1 MGGAGIKA
9 RGAPPDERQQPRH
22 RADEAG
28 PSGASGCASRV
39 ASSALVAKNRDRPIG
54 RTNMDTCILKG
65 PEADCGARALPPR
78 AAFSKVARE
87 RGISSGRR
95 RGLAPAVDPRDTTSA
110 SPVSPNPLVT
120 SSTVVVAFGVE
131 SIWTRLGEPR
141 ARRPGMTPPTAR
153 DPPHRPPTRSRSA
166 ARPTAPNGPRVHPV
180 ERPPPPHRQRT
191 APHR

>member
-1 MGGAGIKA
+1 MSSENHSGCSVGRMAMGGAGINA

-54 RTNMDTCILKG
+54 RTNMDILKG

-110 SPVSPNPLVT
+110 SPVSPNP
-120 SSTVVVAFGVE
+120 
-131 SIWTRLGEPR
+131 
-141 ARRPGMTPPTAR
+141 AR
-153 DPPHRPPTRSRSA
+153 DELHSRCCIWCLRRETTERVAPVTNHTERVRVRPVRRHRRGGGRA
-166 ARPTAPNGPRVHPV
+166 GQ
-180 ERPPPPHRQRT
+180 HRRGCVAQR
-191 APHR
+191 

>member
-1 MGGAGIKA
+1 MNASYLAGHLRLRCGSGYWSAGTAVRWGRDGWVEAGLRFCHRRTTGGSVGRMAMGGAGINA

-54 RTNMDTCILKG
+54 RTNMDILKG

-110 SPVSPNPLVT
+110 SPVSPNP
-120 SSTVVVAFGVE
+120 
-131 SIWTRLGEPR
+131 
-141 ARRPGMTPPTAR
+141 AR
-153 DPPHRPPTRSRSA
+153 DELHSRCCIWC
-166 ARPTAPNGPRVHPV
+166 
-180 ERPPPPHRQRT
+180 
-191 APHR
+191 

>member
-1 MGGAGIKA
+1 MNASYLAGHLRFGVGSGYWSAGTAVRWGRDGWVEAGLGFVIGGPREFMRGSVGRMAMGGAGIKA

-54 RTNMDTCILKG
+54 RTNMDILKG
-65 PEADCGARALPPR
+65 PGADCGARALPPR

-110 SPVSPNPLVT
+110 SPVSPNP
-120 SSTVVVAFGVE
+120 
-131 SIWTRLGEPR
+131 
-141 ARRPGMTPPTAR
+141 AR
-153 DPPHRPPTRSRSA
+153 DELHSRCCI
-166 ARPTAPNGPRVHPV
+166 RC
-180 ERPPPPHRQRT
+180 
-191 APHR
+191 

>member
-1 MGGAGIKA
+1 MRGSVGRMAMGGAGIKA

-54 RTNMDTCILKG
+54 RTNMDILKG

-110 SPVSPNPLVT
+110 SPVSPNP
-120 SSTVVVAFGVE
+120 
-131 SIWTRLGEPR
+131 
-141 ARRPGMTPPTAR
+141 AR
-153 DPPHRPPTRSRSA
+153 DELHSRCCI
-166 ARPTAPNGPRVHPV
+166 RC
-180 ERPPPPHRQRT
+180 
-191 APHR
+191 